1 MVGGEF
7 LSSSKSLK
15 EAFGVFQLLQI
26 RLGLGTNRMELRLWK
41 SANLAP
47 DMNSPWYR
55 DLGRGMGPT
64 LNIAA
69 RLNALYAH
77 RPSYLGFQLGLLE

>member
-1 MVGGEF
+1 
-7 LSSSKSLK
+7 
-15 EAFGVFQLLQI
+15 
-26 RLGLGTNRMELRLWK
+26 MELRLWK

-47 DMNSPWYR
+47 DKNSPWYR

-64 LNIAA
+64 LKIAA

-77 RPSYLGFQLGLLE
+77 RTSYLGFQLGLLE